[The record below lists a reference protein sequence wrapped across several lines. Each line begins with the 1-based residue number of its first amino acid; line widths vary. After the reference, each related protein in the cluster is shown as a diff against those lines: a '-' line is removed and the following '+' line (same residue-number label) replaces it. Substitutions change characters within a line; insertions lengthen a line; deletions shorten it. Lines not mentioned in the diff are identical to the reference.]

1 MSDDSVSLTTDG
13 LSVSF
18 SLNLSY
24 VIYISKWWSL
34 TNSVANPNW
43 FNVDFKE
50 ISATVHYP
58 GYSNVSLGGGTQ
70 YNLDFKGYTD
80 STFQFPFTFK

>member
-1 MSDDSVSLTTDG
+1 M
-13 LSVSF
+13 
-18 SLNLSY
+18 
-24 VIYISKWWSL
+24 
-34 TNSVANPNW
+34 ANPNW